1 MIYISGCQPRIQLI
15 VHCKNIIVK
24 ITILLF
30 STVAKNLI
38 VSCMIVQI
46 IMYTCMLMPYL
57 FAVIITTQLKQ
68 YNFRVMC
75 CLLIF
80 QQQPLKMI
88 VSGSSDQQKSLE
100 TCKNNYNLIYISVHF
115 YTWCTYCHSNIM
127 HVANATYM
135 SN

>member
-1 MIYISGCQPRIQLI
+1 MYLHVSVIAFYDIYTCVSGCQPRIQLI

-57 FAVIITTQLKQ
+57 FAVIITNQ
-68 YNFRVMC
+68 
-75 CLLIF
+75 
-80 QQQPLKMI
+80 
-88 VSGSSDQQKSLE
+88 
-100 TCKNNYNLIYISVHF
+100 
-115 YTWCTYCHSNIM
+115 
-127 HVANATYM
+127 
-135 SN
+135 